1 MVIDDL
7 TPGEQEVAEI
17 AWALACK
24 EYPRRGEIDGIL
36 ISSETDDGYPLNYRM
51 QSFIRE
57 WAACGYTP
65 AQTLISR
72 ITMERLNG

>member
-1 MVIDDL
+1 MVIYNL

-24 EYPRRGEIDGIL
+24 EYLYWGGSNSIL
-36 ISSETDDGYPLNYRM
+36 ISPETEDGDPLNYRM

-72 ITMERLNG
+72 IAMERLNE

>member
-1 MVIDDL
+1 MVIYDL
-7 TPGEQEVAEI
+7 TPDEQDTAEI

-24 EYPRRGEIDGIL
+24 EYPCRGESNSIL
-36 ISSETDDGYPLNYRM
+36 ISSETDDGYLPNYRM

-72 ITMERLNG
+72 IAMGRLNE

>member
-7 TPGEQEVAEI
+7 TPDEQEVAEI

-24 EYPRRGEIDGIL
+24 ERPYRGESNGIL
-36 ISSETDDGYPLNYRM
+36 ILSETDDGYPPNYRM

-72 ITMERLNG
+72 IMMERLNE

>member
-24 EYPRRGEIDGIL
+24 ACPRRGESNGIL
-36 ISSETDDGYPLNYRM
+36 ISSETDDGDPLNYRM

-72 ITMERLNG
+72 IAMERLNE

>member
-7 TPGEQEVAEI
+7 TPDEQEVAEI

-36 ISSETDDGYPLNYRM
+36 VSSETDDGYPPNYRM

-72 ITMERLNG
+72 IAMERLNE

>member
-24 EYPRRGEIDGIL
+24 EYPRWGESNGLL
-36 ISSETDDGYPLNYRM
+36 ISYETEDGDPLNYRM

-72 ITMERLNG
+72 IAMERLNG

>member
-1 MVIDDL
+1 MVIYNL
-7 TPGEQEVAEI
+7 TLDEQGTAEI

-24 EYPRRGEIDGIL
+24 EYPRQSKINGIL
-36 ISSETDDGYPLNYRM
+36 ISSETDDPLNYRM

-72 ITMERLNG
+72 IAMGRLNE